1 MTLTTKERLERLIA
15 NDTRNLNAWGE
26 ARSDWYKLPRL
37 ACLVADCAVRWA
49 ESTSIDKEL
58 ALDAERNLR
67 LAARLWEEWKC

>member
-1 MTLTTKERLERLIA
+1 MTLTPKERLERLIA
-15 NDTRNLNAWGE
+15 NDTRNLNAWE
-26 ARSDWYKLPRL
+26 VRYDPYKLPSL